1 MSSELPHAAD
11 DQPDSAEPDVAP
23 LLHPVEGVPEL
34 SVTARQI
41 DAAAKLLAG
50 GRGPFAVD
58 AERASGFRY
67 SNRAYLIQ
75 IRRAGAGT
83 VLIDPVSH
91 GGDALTVLRPVAE
104 VLATDEWIL
113 HAADQDLPCLAEVGM
128 RPPALYDTELAGRL
142 AGFDRVNLAAEA
154 QRLLGVGLAK
164 GHGAADWSKRP
175 LPAAWL
181 NYAALDVEL
190 LIDLRHAIAGVLAEQ
205 GKTDWAAEEFDYLRT
220 VGEAPPP
227 TRRDRWRRTS
237 GIHRVRN
244 QRGLAAVRELWM
256 ARDAIAQRRDIAPG
270 RILPDSAIIDAATA
284 DPKTVDDL
292 VALPVF
298 GGRKQRRSAATWL
311 AALATARADP
321 GPAEDAEPPNGPP
334 PPARWPKRRPEAAAR
349 LEAARAALRELSQR
363 VTVPTENLVSPDLV
377 RRLCWDWA
385 GADDVGTAIDKF
397 LAAGQARGW
406 QRELVVPALAAA
418 LAATAA
424 PEIDSS
430 AGKSEK
436 SDANVDLDADDGSL
450 VQASAICA
458 PDSTLLALAQ
468 RRNPSGDVA
477 GDILVGQADSGEHLA
492 ARRVVEELLRQTD
505 IAARYVD
512 LLAPQRCRHRRTDA
526 AVDAVV
532 LAGDDQLVRERQ
544 FGHHIWNRQ
553 HPSRVDHRHADALV
567 V

>member
-1 MSSELPHAAD
+1 MSSELPQAAD
-11 DQPDSAEPDVAP
+11 DQPDSTESDVP
-23 LLHPVEGVPEL
+23 TLLHPVDGVPEL
-34 SVTARQI
+34 SATAGQI
-41 DAAAKLLAG
+41 SAAAELLAG
-50 GRGPFAVD
+50 GHGPFAVD

-104 VLATDEWIL
+104 VLAADQWIL

-128 RPPALYDTELAGRL
+128 QPPAVYDTELAGRL
-142 AGFDRVNLAAEA
+142 AGFDRVNLAAMA

-190 LIDLRHAIAGVLAEQ
+190 LIDLRDAVAGVLAEQ
-205 GKTDWAAEEFDYLRT
+205 GKTDWASAEFEYLRSA
-220 VGEAPPP
+220 VGQAPS

-244 QRGLAAVRELWM
+244 QHGLAAVRELWM
-256 ARDAIAQRRDIAPG
+256 ARDGIAQRRDIAPG
-270 RILPDSAIIDAATA
+270 RILPDSAIIDAASA

-292 VALPVF
+292 VALPIF
-298 GGRKQRRSAATWL
+298 GGRRQRRNAATWL
-311 AALATARADP
+311 AALTAARADP
-321 GPAEDAEPPNGPP
+321 GPAEDAELPNGPP

-349 LEAARAALRELSQR
+349 LDAARAALRELSQR

-385 GADDVGTAIDKF
+385 GAADVSTAIEEF

-406 QRELVVPALAAA
+406 QRELVVPALASA
-418 LAATAA
+418 LQHA
-424 PEIDSS
+424 EIDSS
-430 AGKSEK
+430 AEK
-436 SDANVDLDADDGSL
+436 FERRLDGSL
-450 VQASAICA
+450 
-458 PDSTLLALAQ
+458 
-468 RRNPSGDVA
+468 
-477 GDILVGQADSGEHLA
+477 
-492 ARRVVEELLRQTD
+492 
-505 IAARYVD
+505 D
-512 LLAPQRCRHRRTDA
+512 LDETT
-526 AVDAVV
+526 
-532 LAGDDQLVRERQ
+532 G
-544 FGHHIWNRQ
+544 N
-553 HPSRVDHRHADALV
+553 
-567 V
+567 